1 MQNKPFLEL
10 FGIVSNCFKSH
21 RERHPCIAGKPP
33 MTRICWN
40 WMHVFLE
47 SLLSCAPP
55 PIVWSVSYSEVRIL
69 SNMCKE
75 IATNYFHWRFA
86 SNKGSYVANP
96 TLWNGAKFWPKLST
110 QKFKRSKNSNK
121 KSNASYYLWPEWK
134 DGIQKDSKSTFTNIC
149 QTASLRFSVN
159 RENFCKSRPDFH
171 KTRPTSTRTSGK
183 YTARSFN

>member
-1 MQNKPFLEL
+1 M
-10 FGIVSNCFKSH
+10 H

-33 MTRICWN
+33 MTRICCN
-40 WMHVFLE
+40 WMQMFLE
-47 SLLSCAPP
+47 SLWSCAPP

>member
-1 MQNKPFLEL
+1 MCTWLRDPKYTQRRTPLYWQQT
-10 FGIVSNCFKSH
+10 SNDKKLA
-21 RERHPCIAGKPP
+21 ILLQLNAYK
-33 MTRICWN
+33 
-40 WMHVFLE
+40 FLE
-47 SLLSCAPP
+47 SLWSCAPP